1 MKKLIFG
8 SLLFALTFLLT
19 VPSFAQIRKIPAEVT
34 QALKDKYPNADNVSW
49 KDKLTAFAA
58 IFEMNNEKYE
68 ARFTDKG
75 VWKSTEKQIEENDLP
90 AEIKDGFGKSKY
102 ADWELKNIYLIQLPE
117 DATQYRILVAKSDIQ
132 KKNLLFNSDGKLL
145 KDNLTLK

>member
-1 MKKLIFG
+1 MR
-8 SLLFALTFLLT
+8 LLLLLT

-34 QALKDKYPNADNVSW
+34 QAFKDKYPNADNVSW
-49 KDKLTAFAA
+49 KDKLTAFEAA
-58 IFEMNNEKYE
+58 IFESE
-68 ARFTDKG
+68 AMKNMRHDSLIKANG
-75 VWKSTEKQIEENDLP
+75 KAQKRKLKKANLP
-90 AEIKDGFGKSKY
+90 SEIKDGFGKSKY
-102 ADWELKNIYLIQLPE
+102 ADWELKNIYFIQLPE